1 MQLPSF
7 WPEIILGIFFPGIN
21 TFVHLCVYVCVQTTS
36 VPDIS
41 ISNKVE
47 CFYLC
52 VFICTE
58 CISKTSVSVTQEM
71 SECHS
76 LSVYPQAQEGMTTQL
91 KLTEH
96 DGFTTSTFRSECIIF
111 FILKQQ
117 RISCSLP
124 QNLSFSVHT
133 HTESHTRSHTQ
144 TQTAKK
150 NSRVYKI
157 LILYYQVMC
166 TFDVIT
172 ITEEIIQPSL

>member
-1 MQLPSF
+1 MELPSF

-58 CISKTSVSVTQEM
+58 CISKSSVRDTQEM

-96 DGFTTSTFRSECIIF
+96 DGFTTSTFRSECIVF

-124 QNLSFSVHT
+124 QNLSVSVHT
-133 HTESHTRSHTQ
+133 QSQTHSHTRAVTHKHKLR
-144 TQTAKK
+144 KK
-150 NSRVYKI
+150 
-157 LILYYQVMC
+157 
-166 TFDVIT
+166 
-172 ITEEIIQPSL
+172 IQSV